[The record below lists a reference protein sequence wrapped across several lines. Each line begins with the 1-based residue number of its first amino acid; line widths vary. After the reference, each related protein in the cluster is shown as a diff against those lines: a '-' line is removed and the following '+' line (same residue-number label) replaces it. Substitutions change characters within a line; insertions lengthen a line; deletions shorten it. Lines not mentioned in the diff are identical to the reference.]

1 MRLAIGDIIQYHK
14 EFGVVAA
21 YNKQD
26 CSYGIQWFVYSD
38 IWWYDEAKTTLFRK
52 VS

>member
-14 EFGVVAA
+14 DFGIVAV
-21 YNKQD
+21 YNKED
-26 CSYGIQWFVYSD
+26 CYGIQWFDHPD
-38 IWWYDEAKTTLFRK
+38 IWWYKEAKTTLFRK